1 MSSSVPAV
9 NFYIQF
15 TPDQVTP
22 PQVAPIVLTGN
33 SSSGST
39 SLTVASGLTV
49 WTNSVIVGPGIA
61 AGTVVSGYS
70 GTTIT
75 LSQALT
81 ANVTTGNEFVIVG
94 AQTAKTWTIT
104 GASGS
109 GSVITFTYSGTPT
122 ISAGQ
127 TVTISGITPSQYN
140 GTYTVLTSTS
150 SQFTV
155 SSSATGSYSSG
166 GTVAAGW
173 SAFADWIEEVN
184 IRSGRQHYL
193 DRIESTTLEVTLDN
207 RTGAFSSLGSTVVPR
222 LPILFTA
229 TYNNYT
235 YALFNGIVESI
246 DTHIQDQLNANL
258 SIRATDNLKFLAL
271 KYVNNTAF
279 YATYVPQS
287 NFVTNTTGA
296 ISWYRMNANTS
307 FGGTL
312 IDSLPY
318 NATTA
323 PGSGY
328 NGRVIGSAFLDQP
341 GVLLYETTTC
351 ADLTGGTGN
360 GTGSTPQGSLYI
372 PASFG
377 GTTADAIDFWLIG
390 EGTTNQVITTNLTP
404 LIGFTA
410 YTSKLW
416 VNDLGQVQWDLTTGG
431 TTTKAFNPTPVND
444 GLWHHIALS
453 MDGYNLVIY
462 VDGVSVVAISGG
474 GTYQGGTVA
483 GVPFYL
489 GGQTPT
495 LSAYIDEL
503 VVSNVG
509 SEGNARAI
517 LDGQIKSRYIAGV
530 LLRRAQNSADR
541 VAEILVAAGFGNIA
555 ISNASYP
562 ASVAVNPTNLYIDS
576 PWFGVTANAFSPGGS
591 NNGTVWVQ
599 GMTSAVTKST
609 AQDLILGISDT
620 ECGNFHQS
628 PAGMF
633 MFRTRDYPYTVTNA
647 ITPQAILSDDPT
659 SGRTNYDAS
668 SFDFSRDDVDTWTTV
683 IVTPQNGTD
692 QVYNTG
698 LGYLYG
704 DSTLTKSNT
713 QNNDL
718 VSTKATANY
727 LGYIFQSPLPRV
739 TAVDIHSEN
748 YKTGGTAAA
757 IYQSLNRGIEDRV
770 TLYYSPTGVTSPVWA
785 PAANPTTNHSD
796 FLVEAIHHS
805 FVADPGRWTTT
816 FTLDPYPLR
825 FDQQDGKTVGVFGS
839 GNTFSNSAVNYTITG
854 ASGSGS
860 VITYN
865 YTGSPTI
872 TPGQTLTISGITTNV
887 SPSHFNGVF
896 TVVSATSTQFTVASG
911 ATETY
916 SSGGTAYY
924 GAAGVFL

>member
-444 GLWHHIALS
+444 GL
-453 MDGYNLVIY
+453 
-462 VDGVSVVAISGG
+462 
-474 GTYQGGTVA
+474 
-483 GVPFYL
+483 
-489 GGQTPT
+489 
-495 LSAYIDEL
+495 
-503 VVSNVG
+503 
-509 SEGNARAI
+509 
-517 LDGQIKSRYIAGV
+517 
-530 LLRRAQNSADR
+530 
-541 VAEILVAAGFGNIA
+541 
-555 ISNASYP
+555 
-562 ASVAVNPTNLYIDS
+562 
-576 PWFGVTANAFSPGGS
+576 
-591 NNGTVWVQ
+591 
-599 GMTSAVTKST
+599 
-609 AQDLILGISDT
+609 
-620 ECGNFHQS
+620 
-628 PAGMF
+628 
-633 MFRTRDYPYTVTNA
+633 
-647 ITPQAILSDDPT
+647 
-659 SGRTNYDAS
+659 
-668 SFDFSRDDVDTWTTV
+668 
-683 IVTPQNGTD
+683 
-692 QVYNTG
+692 
-698 LGYLYG
+698 
-704 DSTLTKSNT
+704 
-713 QNNDL
+713 
-718 VSTKATANY
+718 
-727 LGYIFQSPLPRV
+727 
-739 TAVDIHSEN
+739 
-748 YKTGGTAAA
+748 
-757 IYQSLNRGIEDRV
+757 
-770 TLYYSPTGVTSPVWA
+770 
-785 PAANPTTNHSD
+785 
-796 FLVEAIHHS
+796 
-805 FVADPGRWTTT
+805 
-816 FTLDPYPLR
+816 
-825 FDQQDGKTVGVFGS
+825 
-839 GNTFSNSAVNYTITG
+839 
-854 ASGSGS
+854 
-860 VITYN
+860 
-865 YTGSPTI
+865 
-872 TPGQTLTISGITTNV
+872 SGITSRSRWTATTSSSTSTASQSWLSPAVAPTRVEQSLV
-887 SPSHFNGVF
+887 SRSTSEARPRRSRPTSTSSWSATWAQRATLAPSSTDRSSLATSRASCFAEPR
-896 TVVSATSTQFTVASG
+896 TPPTAWPKSSWPRASATSPSLTP
-911 ATETY
+911 
-916 SSGGTAYY
+916 
-924 GAAGVFL
+924 LIRPLWR

>member
-81 ANVTTGNEFVIVG
+81 ANVVTGNEFVIVG
-94 AQTAKTWTIT
+94 PQ
-104 GASGS
+104 
-109 GSVITFTYSGTPT
+109 
-122 ISAGQ
+122 
-127 TVTISGITPSQYN
+127 
-140 GTYTVLTSTS
+140 STS
-150 SQFTV
+150 HAWTP
-155 SSSATGSYSSG
+155 
-166 GTVAAGW
+166 
-173 SAFADWIEEVN
+173 FADWIEEVN

-328 NGRVIGSAFLDQP
+328 NGRIIGSVMLDQP

-372 PASFG
+372 PAGSG
-377 GTTADAIDFWLIG
+377 GTAVDAIDFWLIG
-390 EGTTNQVITTNLTP
+390 EGTTNQVITSNLTP

-444 GLWHHIALS
+444 GLWHHIGLS
-453 MDGYNLVIY
+453 MDGSNLLIY
-462 VDGVSVVAISGG
+462 VDGVSTVALSGG
-474 GTYQGGTVA
+474 SGGTVTS
-483 GVPFYL
+483 GTFYL

-495 LSAYIDEL
+495 LSAYIDEV

-517 LDGQIKSRYIAGV
+517 IDGQIKSRYLAGA
-530 LLRRAQNSADR
+530 LLRKDQNSADR
-541 VAEILVAAGFGNIA
+541 VAEILVVAGFGNIA

-562 ASVAVNPTNLYIDS
+562 AQVAVNPTNLYIDS
-576 PWFGVTANAFSPGGS
+576 PWFGVTANAFSPGAS
-591 NNGTVWVQ
+591 VNGTVWCQ
-599 GMTSAVTKST
+599 GMTSSVTKST

-633 MFRTRDYPYTVTNA
+633 MFRSRDYPYTVANA
-647 ITPQAILSDDPT
+647 TTAQAILSDDPT
-659 SGRTNYDAS
+659 SGRTNYDPM
-668 SFDFSRDDVDTWTTV
+668 SFDFSRDDVDTWTV
-683 IVTPQNGTD
+683 VVVTPQNGTD

-718 VSTKATANY
+718 VSAKQTANY
-727 LGYIFQSPLPRV
+727 LGYIFQAPLPRV

-748 YKTGGTAAA
+748 YKGGGTAAA

-770 TLYYSPTGVTSPVWA
+770 TLYYSPTGVASPAWA
-785 PAANPTTNHSD
+785 PAANPTQNHSD
-796 FLVEAIHHS
+796 LLIEAINHS

-825 FDQQDGKTVGVFGS
+825 FDQQDGKTVGTFG
-839 GNTFSNSAVNYTITG
+839 TTPVVNS
-854 ASGSGS
+854 
-860 VITYN
+860 TY
-865 YTGSPTI
+865 
-872 TPGQTLTISGITTNV
+872 
-887 SPSHFNGVF
+887 
-896 TVVSATSTQFTVASG
+896 
-911 ATETY
+911 
-916 SSGGTAYY
+916 
-924 GAAGVFL
+924 VFL

>member
-1 MSSSVPAV
+1 MNPSVPAV

-75 LSQALT
+75 LSKALT
-81 ANVTTGNEFVIVG
+81 ANVTTGNEFIVVG
-94 AQTAKTWTIT
+94 PQ
-104 GASGS
+104 
-109 GSVITFTYSGTPT
+109 
-122 ISAGQ
+122 
-127 TVTISGITPSQYN
+127 
-140 GTYTVLTSTS
+140 STS
-150 SQFTV
+150 
-155 SSSATGSYSSG
+155 
-166 GTVAAGW
+166 VAW
-173 SAFADWIEEVN
+173 SPFADWIEDIS

-193 DRIESTTLEVTLDN
+193 DRIESSTLEVTLDN

-222 LPILFTA
+222 LPIFFTA

-235 YALFNGIVESI
+235 YAIFNGIVESI
-246 DTHIQDQLNANL
+246 DTHLVDQLNANL

-296 ISWYRMNANTS
+296 INWYRMNSNTS

-312 IDSLPY
+312 IDSLTY

-328 NGRVIGSAFLDQP
+328 NGHVIGSALLNQP
-341 GVLLYETTTC
+341 GVLLYENTTC
-351 ADLTGGTGN
+351 ADLTGGSGN
-360 GTGSTPQGSLYI
+360 GTGSTPAGSLFI
-372 PASFG
+372 PAGSG
-377 GTTADAIDFWLIG
+377 GTAVDAIDFWLIG
-390 EGTTNQVITTNLTP
+390 QGTTNQVITSNLTP
-404 LIGFTA
+404 LLGFTA

-431 TTTKAFNPTPVND
+431 TTTKAFHPTPVND
-444 GLWHHIALS
+444 GEWHHIGLS
-453 MDGYNLVIY
+453 MDGDNLLIY

-474 GTYQGGTVA
+474 GGYVGGTVTSGA
-483 GVPFYL
+483 FYL

-495 LSAYIDEL
+495 LSAYIDEV

-509 SEGNARAI
+509 SEGNRRAI
-517 LDGQIKSRYIAGV
+517 IDGQIKSRYLAGG
-530 LLRRAQNSADR
+530 LLRRAQNSGDR
-541 VAEILVAAGFGNIA
+541 VAEILVSAGFGNIS

-576 PWFGVTANAFSPGGS
+576 PWFGVAANAFTPSAS
-591 NNGTVWVQ
+591 SNGTVWVQ
-599 GMTSAVTKST
+599 GMTSSVTKST

-633 MFRTRDYPYTVTNA
+633 MLRTRDYPYTVTNA
-647 ITPQAILSDDPT
+647 KTPQAIFSDDPT
-659 SGRTNYDAS
+659 SGRTNYDPM

-683 IVTPQNGTD
+683 IVQPQNGVE

-718 VSTKATANY
+718 VSAQATANY

-739 TAVDIHSEN
+739 TDVDIHSEN
-748 YKTGGTAAA
+748 YKGGGTAAA

-785 PAANPTTNHSD
+785 PASNPTTNHSD
-796 FLVEAIHHS
+796 FLIESIHHT
-805 FVADPGRWTTT
+805 FTADPGRWTTT
-816 FTLDPYPLR
+816 YVLDPYPLR
-825 FDQQDGKTVGVFGS
+825 FDQQDGKTVAQFG
-839 GNTFSNSAVNYTITG
+839 
-854 ASGSGS
+854 
-860 VITYN
+860 
-865 YTGSPTI
+865 
-872 TPGQTLTISGITTNV
+872 TPG
-887 SPSHFNGVF
+887 
-896 TVVSATSTQFTVASG
+896 VVNST
-911 ATETY
+911 Y
-916 SSGGTAYY
+916 
-924 GAAGVFL
+924 VFL